1 MTYRERLN
9 RTCKYY
15 DSYCGMTTTFK
26 TEAEFLR
33 IVTAFLETA
42 GALVV
47 RQAYA
52 TKNGVSDLICCYRG
66 RFLAFELKDDEGTPS
81 PQQLN
86 FLQEVV
92 RNEGTGLVVDHLL
105 QISIVLA
112 NILKDLG
119 E

>member
-81 PQQLN
+81 PQQLR
-86 FLQEVV
+86 FIEKVV
-92 RNEGTGLVVDHLL
+92 KNEGQGLVVDHLL
-105 QISIVLA
+105 QVSIVLA
-112 NILKDLG
+112 NILKDFG

>member
-15 DSYCGMTTTFK
+15 DHHCGMATTFK
-26 TEAEFLR
+26 TEAEFLQ
-33 IVTAFLETA
+33 IATAFLETA

-66 RFLAFELKDDEGTPS
+66 KFLAFELKDDEGAPS
-81 PQQLN
+81 PQQLH
-86 FLQEVV
+86 FLDSVV
-92 RNEGTGLVVDHLL
+92 ETEGKGLVVDHLL
-105 QISIVLA
+105 QISKVLA
-112 NILKDLG
+112 NILKDFG